1 MFVAGLTQSFKEQL
15 LLAVH
20 DFENDVFKIALYGDT
35 AVLDSNTAV
44 YTTTGEVSSAGYTAG
59 GEVLVG
65 ATVNAGNNTGYVSFD
80 NPTWYGT
87 TFTVRGALIYNY
99 TKGNKSVGVLNFG
112 LNQTTLNQDFRIQFP
127 YNNPETAVI
136 RIL

>member
-20 DFENDVFKIALYGDT
+20 DFDTDVFKIALYGPT

-44 YTTTGEVSSAGYTAG
+44 YTTTEEVSSAGYTAG
-59 GEVLVG
+59 GQVLLNPVVG
-65 ATVNAGNNTGYVSFD
+65 AGNNTGYVSFD
-80 NPTWYGT
+80 NPAWAGT
-87 TFTVRGALIYNY
+87 SFTVRGALIYNY

-112 LNQTTLNQDFRIQFP
+112 VDQTTLNQSFTIQLPF
-127 YNNPETAVI
+127 NNPETAFI

>member
-20 DFENDVFKIALYGDT
+20 DFDNDVFKIALYGPT
-35 AVLDSNTAV
+35 AILDSDTAV
-44 YTTTGEVSSAGYTAG
+44 YTTTGEVTSTGYTAG
-59 GEVLVG
+59 GEVLLG
-65 ATVNAGNNTGYVSFD
+65 ATVAAGNNTGYVSFL
-80 NPTWYGT
+80 NPTWNGT
-87 TFTVRGALIYNY
+87 SFTVRGALIYNY

-112 LNQTTLNQDFRIQFP
+112 VDQTTLNQDFTIQFP